1 MTTLSTSRLAAALVL
16 GLGLG
21 GCVAYGPDYG
31 GAYYGGGYYG
41 GGYYG
46 GSSVYV
52 TPAPRYYHGWRGGY
66 HPPRHH
72 YRRGW

>member
-1 MTTLSTSRLAAALVL
+1 MTTLSTCRLAAALVL

-31 GAYYGGGYYG
+31 PDYGYAG

-66 HPPRHH
+66 HHPRPHH
-72 YRRGW
+72 RRGW